1 MTDDPDLTALLDD
14 YIGLYAR
21 ETLPRWRSLFLP
33 GFVAA
38 STNEDGSVTIRSLDE
53 FYDRQ
58 QRSFATGTPIS
69 EALEN
74 THVERTDDLACVR
87 SDFVWT
93 DGETM
98 RRGRLMLLLIA
109 ERGKLRIQALTF
121 SYLP

>member
-58 QRSFATGTPIS
+58 QRSFATGKPIS

-93 DGETM
+93 DGETR